1 MKKIS
6 HTTKIIDVNI
16 CDSDQIMN
24 VILYFII
31 LDICRFNNRVD
42 IVKQKLNIIYLNNID
57 QELMLNDNKNI
68 SLEIYVCISLK
79 KLFHRFN

>member
-57 QELMLNDNKNI
+57 QELMLNNNKNI

>member
-1 MKKIS
+1 
-6 HTTKIIDVNI
+6 
-16 CDSDQIMN
+16 MN